1 MSENMTPLG
10 AIARGITAGI
20 SGTLILSLSMK
31 EVPSLL
37 AKVGIDLPSD
47 TKRSGAGGGRNAA
60 KPVERLAGK
69 LAGDVFE
76 KNLNRKQKQVA
87 GQALHWAYGL
97 GWGAFYG
104 VMRSSLPFPGIVQ
117 GTVLAGIM
125 GVTAA
130 TVIPS
135 MRLTPPLDE
144 IPTERKALQQS
155 YILFYAWTTALLFG
169 LLTRKKKHA

>member
-1 MSENMTPLG
+1 MSENITPLG
-10 AIARGITAGI
+10 AVARGVIAGI
-20 SGTLILSLSMK
+20 GGTLVLSLSTK

-37 AKVGIDLPSD
+37 GKAGIDLPSD
-47 TKRSGAGGGRNAA
+47 TRKSGAGGGRNAA

-69 LAGDVFE
+69 LASDVFE
-76 KNLNRKQKQVA
+76 KRLDKQQKQAA

-104 VMRSSLPFPGIVQ
+104 IMRGRLPFPGIVQ

-144 IPTERKALQQS
+144 IPIERTALQQV
-155 YILFYAWTTALLFG
+155 YILFYAWTTALIFG
-169 LLTRKKKHA
+169 LLTRKK

>member
-10 AIARGITAGI
+10 AIVRGITAGI
-20 SGTLILSLSMK
+20 GGTLILSMSMK

-37 AKVGIDLPSD
+37 EKAGIDLPSD
-47 TKRSGAGGGRNAA
+47 TRKSGAGGGRHAA

-69 LAGDVFE
+69 LASDVFE
-76 KNLNRKQKQVA
+76 KDLDRKQKQVG
-87 GQALHWAYGL
+87 GQVLHWAYGL

-104 VMRSSLPFPGIVQ
+104 IMRGSLPFPGIVQ
-117 GTVLAGIM
+117 GAVLAGIM

-144 IPTERKALQQS
+144 IPTERKALQQT
-155 YILFYAWTTALLFG
+155 YILFYAWTTALIFG

>member
-1 MSENMTPLG
+1 MSEYMTPLG

-20 SGTLILSLSMK
+20 GGTLILSLAMK

-37 AKVGIDLPSD
+37 AKAGIDLPSD
-47 TKRSGAGGGRNAA
+47 TRKSGAGGGRNAA

-69 LAGDVFE
+69 LASDVFD
-76 KNLNRKQKQVA
+76 KRLDKKQKQVA

-104 VMRSSLPFPGIVQ
+104 IMRSSLPFPGIVQ

-130 TVIPS
+130 TIIPS

-144 IPTERKALQQS
+144 IPTERKALQQT

>member
-1 MSENMTPLG
+1 MSKNMTPLG

-20 SGTLILSLSMK
+20 GGTLMLSLSMK

-37 AKVGIDLPSD
+37 GKVGIDLPSD
-47 TKRSGAGGGRNAA
+47 TRKSGAGGGRHAA

-76 KNLNRKQKQVA
+76 KNLDRKQKQVA

-104 VMRSSLPFPGIVQ
+104 VMRSSLPFPGIAQ
-117 GTVLAGIM
+117 GTILAGVM
-125 GVTAA
+125 GATAA
-130 TVIPS
+130 TLIPS
-135 MRLTPPLDE
+135 MHLTPPTDE
-144 IPTERKALQQS
+144 IPTERKALQQL
-155 YILFYAWTTALLFG
+155 YILFYACTTALIFG
-169 LLTRKKKHA
+169 LLTRGKKHV